1 MNRPE
6 RVLCDTHI
14 LLWALAAPDR
24 LPRDARACLE
34 RAEVFVSAA
43 SVWEISIK
51 AAMGRI
57 ECDPAQ
63 VADAIEAVGFRHLPI
78 TASHAA
84 RVFTLPAIHRD
95 PFDRMLVAQAL
106 CESMPLLTSDGALAA
121 YGDVVRLV

>member
-1 MNRPE
+1 MIRRE
-6 RVLCDTHI
+6 SVLCDTHI
-14 LLWALAAPDR
+14 LLWALSEPER
-24 LPRDARACLE
+24 LPRDARAYLE
-34 RAEVFVSAA
+34 RAEVFVSSA

-51 AAMGRI
+51 ASMGRI

-78 TASHAA
+78 TAAHAA

-106 CESMPLLTSDGALAA
+106 CESMPLLTSDDALSA

>member
-1 MNRPE
+1 VIRPE
-6 RVLCDTHI
+6 SVLCDTHL
-14 LLWALAAPDR
+14 LLWALSDPAR

-51 AAMGRI
+51 ASMGRI
-57 ECDPAQ
+57 DCDPAQ
-63 VADAIEAVGFRHLPI
+63 VADAIEAVGFRHLPV
-78 TASHAA
+78 TAAHAA

-106 CESMPLLTSDGALAA
+106 SESIPLLTSDGALAA
-121 YGDVVRLV
+121 YGDVVRMV